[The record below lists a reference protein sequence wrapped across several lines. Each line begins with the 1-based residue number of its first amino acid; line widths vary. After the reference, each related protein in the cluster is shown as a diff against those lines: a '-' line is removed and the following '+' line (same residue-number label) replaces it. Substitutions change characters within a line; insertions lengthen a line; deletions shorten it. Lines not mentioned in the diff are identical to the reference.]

1 MMLRRILLL
10 IVGLAVLAV
19 PALAQ
24 SKSPL
29 PIEGKTSLFQRVLIR
44 ERIEARAEPESET
57 PGQALSPLQVFFVY
71 DRNGEWMQIGADDQ
85 GEDLLWIPETA
96 AVAWNQNIV
105 ATLEGSDNVGRV
117 LFFNDIDPIYDIIES
132 ENPASLAKDARDEA
146 LAAEQ
151 GGEPSET
158 VIALG
163 PRETIDQRQNLYV
176 MPILSTE
183 EAVFDIGPFVNLLH
197 VAVASANA
205 PNLPA
210 PSVSQAPGD
219 LKTAVVFVVDTTI
232 SMEPYIRA
240 TRDALQEVYRE
251 IDGSDATGAVSFG
264 LVGYRDNLQA
274 APELGYDVQTFV
286 DLNKGLDVQNFLG
299 GIDAMEEAESSS
311 KNFREDSYRGIEH
324 ALEDMDW
331 SEFGGRFIVL
341 VTDAGPRE
349 FDDEYS
355 STGLS
360 AESLNRIVRER
371 IGGAMAVMHL
381 RTQRGAKDHPSA
393 EAAYKQ
399 LTAFPNS
406 APLYF
411 PIQNGDPG
419 VYTETARKLGQIVAQ
434 QTSAYRRSGGDD
446 VLNED
451 AIVEEGDGQ
460 FAGLNTASRTMQ
472 LAYLGRTEGAR
483 APDLFEA
490 YVADRD
496 YDRTGL
502 KPLSIRLLI
511 SKADLSNLEEALRII
526 VDQAER
532 NVVNPD
538 QFFAQVLGVAADM
551 SRRPD
556 QVSRQSDPSL
566 AEAVALDEYLSDLP
580 YKSQIMAITEDDW
593 VRLPISEQQT
603 IVNGLYDKIERYRRY
618 NESTDQWVDYLGAG
632 PQAGNL
638 LYPMLLDD
646 LP

>member
-1 MMLRRILLL
+1 MLRRILPLTAF
-10 IVGLAVLAV
+10 LAALAI

-24 SKSPL
+24 TKSPL

-44 ERIEARAEPESET
+44 ERIEARIEPNSEAT
-57 PGQALSPLQVFFVY
+57 AVALSPLQVFFVY
-71 DRNGEWMQIGADDQ
+71 ERDGDWMQIGAGDQ
-85 GEDLLWIPETA
+85 GEGLMWIPEGA
-96 AVAWNQNIV
+96 AIPWNQNIV

-117 LFFNDIDPIYDIIES
+117 LFFNDIDPIYDILES
-132 ENPASLAKDARDEA
+132 ENPGGAAEDARDEA

-151 GGEPSET
+151 EGEPSET

-176 MPILSTE
+176 MPILSME
-183 EAVFDIGPFVNLLH
+183 ESVFDIGPFVNLLQ

-205 PNLPA
+205 PNISKQ
-210 PSVSQAPGD
+210 PSDDKARGD

-232 SMEPYIRA
+232 SMGPYISA

-251 IDGSDATGAVSFG
+251 AAGSAAAGAISFG
-264 LVGYRDNLQA
+264 LVGYRDSLEA
-274 APELGYDVQTFV
+274 APDLGYDVRTFV
-286 DLNKGLDVQNFLG
+286 DLQQGLNVDNFLT
-299 GIDAMEEAESSS
+299 GIAQMQEADSSS
-311 KNFREDSYRGIEH
+311 KNFREDSYRGVEY

-331 SEFGGRFIVL
+331 SEFGGRYIVL
-341 VTDAGPRE
+341 VTDAGPRA
-349 FDDEYS
+349 FGDPYS
-355 STGLS
+355 ATGLS
-360 AESLNRIVRER
+360 AESLNRIIRER

-381 RTQRGAKDHPSA
+381 RTERGAGDHPSA

-406 APLYF
+406 TPLYY
-411 PIQNGDPG
+411 PIENGDPAI
-419 VYTETARKLGQIVAQ
+419 YKESARSLGGIVAQ
-434 QTSAYRRSGGDD
+434 HTSSYRRSGGDEILD
-446 VLNED
+446 ED
-451 AIVEEGDGQ
+451 AITDEGDSR
-460 FAGLNTASRTMQ
+460 FSGLSTASRTMQ
-472 LAYLGRTEGAR
+472 LAYLGKTEGAR

-511 SKADLSNLEEALRII
+511 SKADLSNLEQAMRII

-556 QVSRQSDPSL
+556 QVSRQSDPNL
-566 AEAVALDEYLSDLP
+566 AETVGLEEYLSDLP

-593 VRLPISEQQT
+593 VRLSISEQQT

>member
-1 MMLRRILLL
+1 MMLKRILLL
-10 IVGLAVLAV
+10 VTALVLAG
-19 PALAQ
+19 PLLAQ

-44 ERIEARAEPESET
+44 ERIEARVEPESES
-57 PGQALSPLQVFFVY
+57 PGTALSPLQVFFVY
-71 DRNGEWMQIGADDQ
+71 DRNGDWMQIGATDQ
-85 GEDLLWIPETA
+85 GDDLMWVPQA
-96 AVAWNQNIV
+96 ATVDWNQNIV

-132 ENPASLAKDARDEA
+132 ENPADLAADARDEA

-151 GGEPSET
+151 GRDPSET

-183 EAVFDIGPFVNLLH
+183 EAVFDIGPFVNLLQ

-205 PNLPA
+205 PNPPAA
-210 PSVSQAPGD
+210 PSGQAAGD
-219 LKTAVVFVVDTTI
+219 LKTGVVFVVDTTI

-251 IDGSDATGAVSFG
+251 AASSDAADAVSFA
-264 LVGYRDNLQA
+264 LVGYRDSLQA
-274 APELGYDVQTFV
+274 APELGYDVKTFV
-286 DLNKGLDVQNFLG
+286 DLQQGLDVENFLA
-299 GIDAMEEAESSS
+299 GIDQMQEAKASS

-324 ALEDMDW
+324 ALQDMDW
-331 SEFGGRFIVL
+331 SEFGSRFIVL

-360 AESLNRIVRER
+360 AESLNRLIRER

-381 RTQRGAKDHPSA
+381 RTARGAKDHPSA

-411 PIQNGDPG
+411 PIENGDPTI
-419 VYTETARKLGQIVAQ
+419 YKDTARQLGQFVAQ
-434 QTSAYRRSGGDD
+434 QASSYRGSDGDALLD
-446 VLNED
+446 ED
-451 AIVEEGDGQ
+451 AIVDEAEGGL
-460 FAGLNTASRTMQ
+460 FSGLNTASRTMQ
-472 LAYLGRTEGAR
+472 LAYLGRTEGAQ

-496 YDRTGL
+496 FDRTGL

-538 QFFAQVLGVAADM
+538 QFFTQVLGVAADM

-566 AEAVALDEYLSDLP
+566 AEAVALDEYLADLP

>member
-1 MMLRRILLL
+1 MLRRILPLTALL
-10 IVGLAVLAV
+10 AALAV

-44 ERIEARAEPESET
+44 ERIEAKPAPDSDGT
-57 PGQALSPLQVFFVY
+57 AAALSPLQVFFVY
-71 DRNGEWMQIGADDQ
+71 DRDGDWMQIGASDQ
-85 GEDLLWIPETA
+85 GDDLMWIPA
-96 AVAWNQNIV
+96 AASIPWNQNIV

-132 ENPASLAKDARDEA
+132 ENPAGLAKDARDEA

-183 EAVFDIGPFVNLLH
+183 EAVFDIGPFVNLLQ

-205 PNLPA
+205 PNTPLPSDDA
-210 PSVSQAPGD
+210 GAGD

-251 IDGSDATGAVSFG
+251 AAGSAAADAVSFG
-264 LVGYRDNLQA
+264 LVGYRDSLEA
-274 APELGYDVQTFV
+274 APGLGYDVRTFV
-286 DLNKGLDVQNFLG
+286 DLQEGLNVDNFLN
-299 GIDAMEEAESSS
+299 GIDQMQEADSSS
-311 KNFREDSYRGIEH
+311 KNFREDSYHGIEH

-331 SEFGGRFIVL
+331 SGFGARFIVL

-349 FDDEYS
+349 FDDQYS

-360 AESLNRIVRER
+360 AESLNRIIRER

-381 RTQRGAKDHPSA
+381 RTDRGAKDHPSA

-411 PIQNGDPG
+411 PIQNGDPE
-419 VYTETARKLGQIVAQ
+419 VYRETARTLGAIVAQ
-434 QTSAYRRSGGDD
+434 QTSSYRRSGGDEILD
-446 VLNED
+446 ED
-451 AIVEEGDGQ
+451 AVSDEGDGR
-460 FAGLNTASRTMQ
+460 FSGLSTAGRTMQ
-472 LAYLGRTEGAR
+472 LAYLGKTEGAR

-496 YDRTGL
+496 FDRTGL

-566 AEAVALDEYLSDLP
+566 AEAVALDEYLADLP

>member
-1 MMLRRILLL
+1 MMLKRILLL
-10 IVGLAVLAV
+10 VTALVLAG
-19 PALAQ
+19 PLLAQ

-44 ERIEARAEPESET
+44 ERIEARVEPESES
-57 PGQALSPLQVFFVY
+57 PGTALSPLQVFFVY
-71 DRNGEWMQIGADDQ
+71 DRNGDWMQIGATDQ
-85 GEDLLWIPETA
+85 GDDLMWVPQA
-96 AVAWNQNIV
+96 ATVDWNQNIV

-132 ENPASLAKDARDEA
+132 ENPADLAADARDEA
-146 LAAEQ
+146 LSAEQ
-151 GGEPSET
+151 GGDPSET

-183 EAVFDIGPFVNLLH
+183 EAVFDIGPFVNLLQ
-197 VAVASANA
+197 VAVASAVA
-205 PNLPA
+205 PNSPAA
-210 PSVSQAPGD
+210 PSGQAAGD
-219 LKTAVVFVVDTTI
+219 LKTGVVFVVDTTI

-251 IDGSDATGAVSFG
+251 AASSDAADAVSFA
-264 LVGYRDNLQA
+264 LVGYRDSLQA
-274 APELGYDVQTFV
+274 APDLGYDVKTFV
-286 DLNKGLDVQNFLG
+286 DLQQGLDVENFLA
-299 GIDAMEEAESSS
+299 GIDQMQEAKASS

-324 ALEDMDW
+324 ALQDMDW
-331 SEFGGRFIVL
+331 SDFGSRFIVL

-360 AESLNRIVRER
+360 AESLNRLIRER

-381 RTQRGAKDHPSA
+381 RTARGAKDHPSA

-411 PIQNGDPG
+411 PIENGDPTI
-419 VYTETARKLGQIVAQ
+419 YKDTARQLGQFVAQ
-434 QTSAYRRSGGDD
+434 QASSYRGSDGDALLD
-446 VLNED
+446 ED
-451 AIVEEGDGQ
+451 AIVDEAEGGL
-460 FAGLNTASRTMQ
+460 FSGLNTASRTMQ
-472 LAYLGRTEGAR
+472 LAYLGRTEGAQ

-496 YDRTGL
+496 FDRTGL

-538 QFFAQVLGVAADM
+538 QFFTQVLGVAADM

-566 AEAVALDEYLSDLP
+566 AEAVALDEYLADLP

>member
-1 MMLRRILLL
+1 MMLKRIVLLATAL
-10 IVGLAVLAV
+10 MLAGPV
-19 PALAQ
+19 LAQ

-44 ERIEARAEPESET
+44 ERIDARVEPDSEET
-57 PGQALSPLQVFFVY
+57 ATALSPLQVFFVY
-71 DRNGEWMQIGADDQ
+71 ERDGDWMQIGATDQ
-85 GEDLLWIPETA
+85 GDDLMWVPQTA
-96 AVAWNQNIV
+96 TVDWNQNIV

-132 ENPASLAKDARDEA
+132 ENPAGLAKDARDEA
-146 LAAEQ
+146 LEAEQ
-151 GGEPSET
+151 GGAPSET

-183 EAVFDIGPFVNLLH
+183 EAVFDIGPFVNLLQ

-205 PNLPA
+205 PNLPDVTSPDA
-210 PSVSQAPGD
+210 TGD

-240 TRDALQEVYRE
+240 TRDALQEVYRQAAS
-251 IDGSDATGAVSFG
+251 SDAANALSFG
-264 LVGYRDNLQA
+264 LVGYRDSLQA
-274 APELGYDVQTFV
+274 APGLGYDVKTFV
-286 DLNKGLDVQNFLG
+286 DLEQGLNVENFLA
-299 GIDAMEEAESSS
+299 GIDQMQEAKASS

-324 ALEDMDW
+324 ALQDMDW
-331 SEFGGRFIVL
+331 GEFGSRFIVL

-360 AESLNRIVRER
+360 AESLNRLIRER

-381 RTQRGAKDHPSA
+381 RTERGAKDHPSA

-411 PIQNGDPG
+411 PIENGDPAI
-419 VYTETARKLGQIVAQ
+419 YKDTARQLGQFVAQ
-434 QTSAYRRSGGDD
+434 QASSYRRSGGDEL
-446 VLNED
+446 LNED
-451 AIVEEGDGQ
+451 AIIDESEGGL
-460 FAGLNTASRTMQ
+460 FSGLNTASRTMQ
-472 LAYLGRTEGAR
+472 LAYLGRTEGAK

-496 YDRTGL
+496 FDRTGL

-538 QFFAQVLGVAADM
+538 QFFTQVLGVAADM

-566 AEAVALDEYLSDLP
+566 AEAVALDEYLADLP

>member
-1 MMLRRILLL
+1 MLIRVISLVALLASM
-10 IVGLAVLAV
+10 VG
-19 PALAQ
+19 PATAQ
-24 SKSPL
+24 SRSPL
-29 PIEGKTSLFQRVLIR
+29 PIEGKESLYQRVLIR
-44 ERIEARAEPESET
+44 ERIDARPEPDSESSAA
-57 PGQALSPLQVFFVY
+57 ALSPLQVFFVY
-71 DRNGEWMQIGADDQ
+71 DRDGDWMQIGSSDQ
-85 GEDLLWIPETA
+85 GDDLMWIPEGA
-96 AVAWNQNIV
+96 AIPWNQNIV

-132 ENPASLAKDARDEA
+132 ENPAGLAKNARDEA

-151 GGEPSET
+151 GGEPSES

-176 MPILSTE
+176 MPILATE
-183 EAVFDIGPFVNLLH
+183 EAVFDIGPFVNLLQ

-205 PNLPA
+205 PNRPA
-210 PSVSQAPGD
+210 PSGSQNSGD

-240 TRDALQEVYRE
+240 TRAALQEVYRE
-251 IDGSDATGAVSFG
+251 AAGSAAADAISFG
-264 LVGYRDNLQA
+264 LVGYRDSLEA
-274 APELGYDVQTFV
+274 APGLGYDVRTFV
-286 DLNKGLDVQNFLG
+286 DLQQGLNVDNFLS
-299 GIDAMEEAESSS
+299 GIDQMQEAESSS
-311 KNFREDSYRGIEH
+311 KNFREDSYRGIEY

-331 SEFGGRFIVL
+331 SDFGGRFIVL

-349 FDDEYS
+349 FDDQYS
-355 STGLS
+355 ATGLS

-381 RTQRGAKDHPSA
+381 RTARGAKDHPSA

-411 PIQNGDPG
+411 PIENGDPD
-419 VYTETARKLGQIVAQ
+419 VYKETARTLGGIVAKH
-434 QTSAYRRSGGDD
+434 TSSYRRSGGDEILD
-446 VLNED
+446 ED
-451 AIVEEGDGQ
+451 AIADEGDNR
-460 FAGLNTASRTMQ
+460 FSGLSTASRTMQ
-472 LAYLGRTEGAR
+472 LAYLGKTEGAR

-496 YDRTGL
+496 FDRPGL

-580 YKSQIMAITEDDW
+580 YKSQIMTITEDDW

>member
-1 MMLRRILLL
+1 MLKRILSLTA
-10 IVGLAVLAV
+10 ILAALAI

-24 SKSPL
+24 TKSPL
-29 PIEGKTSLFQRVLIR
+29 PIEGKTSLYQRVLIR
-44 ERIEARAEPESET
+44 ERIEARSEPDNESAAS
-57 PGQALSPLQVFFVY
+57 ALSPLQVFFVY
-71 DRNGEWMQIGADDQ
+71 ERDGDWMQIGAGDQ
-85 GEDLLWIPETA
+85 GENLMWIPEGA
-96 AVAWNQNIV
+96 AIPWNQNIV

-132 ENPASLAKDARDEA
+132 ENPAGLAKDARDEA
-146 LAAEQ
+146 MAAEQ

-183 EAVFDIGPFVNLLH
+183 EAVFDIGPFVNLLQ

-205 PNLPA
+205 PNTPK
-210 PSVSQAPGD
+210 PSDNQSPGD

-251 IDGSDATGAVSFG
+251 AAGSAAADAVSFG
-264 LVGYRDNLQA
+264 LVGYRDSLEA
-274 APELGYDVQTFV
+274 APGLGYDVRTFV
-286 DLNKGLDVQNFLG
+286 DLQQGLNVENFLS
-299 GIDAMEEAESSS
+299 GIDQMQEAESSS

-331 SEFGGRFIVL
+331 SGFGGRFIVL

-349 FDDEYS
+349 FDDQYS

-360 AESLNRIVRER
+360 AQSLNRIIRER

-381 RTQRGAKDHPSA
+381 RTDRGAKDHPSA
-393 EAAYKQ
+393 ESAYKQ
-399 LTAFPNS
+399 LTDFPNS

-411 PIQNGDPG
+411 PIENGDPE
-419 VYTETARKLGQIVAQ
+419 VYKETARKLGGIVAQ
-434 QTSAYRRSGGDD
+434 HTSSYRRSGGDEILD
-446 VLNED
+446 ED
-451 AIVEEGDGQ
+451 AISDEGDNR
-460 FAGLNTASRTMQ
+460 FSGLNTASRTMQ
-472 LAYLGRTEGAR
+472 LAYLGKTEGAR

-496 YDRTGL
+496 FDRTGL

>member
-1 MMLRRILLL
+1 MMLKRIALLATAL
-10 IVGLAVLAV
+10 MLTGPV
-19 PALAQ
+19 LAQ

-44 ERIEARAEPESET
+44 ERIDARVEPDSEET
-57 PGQALSPLQVFFVY
+57 ATALSPLQVFFVY
-71 DRNGEWMQIGADDQ
+71 ERDGDWMQIGATDQ
-85 GEDLLWIPETA
+85 GDDLMWVPQTA
-96 AVAWNQNIV
+96 TVDWNQNIV

-132 ENPASLAKDARDEA
+132 ENPAGLAKDARDEA

-151 GGEPSET
+151 GGTPSET

-183 EAVFDIGPFVNLLH
+183 EAVFDIGPFVNLLQ

-205 PNLPA
+205 PNLPDVTSPDA
-210 PSVSQAPGD
+210 TGD

-240 TRDALQEVYRE
+240 TRDALQEVYRQAAS
-251 IDGSDATGAVSFG
+251 SDAANALSFG
-264 LVGYRDNLQA
+264 LVGYRDSLQA
-274 APELGYDVQTFV
+274 APGLGYDVKTFV
-286 DLNKGLDVQNFLG
+286 DLEQGLNVENFLA
-299 GIDAMEEAESSS
+299 GIDQMQEAKASS

-324 ALEDMDW
+324 ALQDMDW
-331 SEFGGRFIVL
+331 GEFGSRFIVL

-360 AESLNRIVRER
+360 AESLNRLIRER

-381 RTQRGAKDHPSA
+381 RTERGAKDHPSA

-411 PIQNGDPG
+411 PIENGDPAI
-419 VYTETARKLGQIVAQ
+419 YKDTARQLGQFVAQ
-434 QTSAYRRSGGDD
+434 QASSYRRSGGDEL
-446 VLNED
+446 LNED
-451 AIVEEGDGQ
+451 AIIDESEGGL
-460 FAGLNTASRTMQ
+460 FSGLNTASRTMQ
-472 LAYLGRTEGAR
+472 LAYLGRTEGAK

-496 YDRTGL
+496 FDRTGL

-538 QFFAQVLGVAADM
+538 QFFTQVLGVAADM

-566 AEAVALDEYLSDLP
+566 AEAVALDEYLADLP